1 MDEDEI
7 RDRGAVAPDFLTLAE
22 VAAILRIGRS
32 AVYDLATAALRS
44 GDDNQLPV
52 RRVGRQLRVPRALL
66 EAWIGA
72 PITWPI
78 VTPTTTTVV
87 RLDSVPSE
95 SRSPKPHRRS
105 SQPPLP
111 FAG

>member
-44 GDDNQLPV
+44 VDDSQLPV

-78 VTPTTTTVV
+78 VTPTTTLV
-87 RLDSVPSE
+87 RLDPVPSE
-95 SRSPKPHRRS
+95 SRTPKPHGRS

>member
-1 MDEDEI
+1 VDEDEI

-78 VTPTTTTVV
+78 VTPTTTLV
-87 RLDSVPSE
+87 RLDPVPSE
-95 SRSPKPHRRS
+95 SRTPKPHRRS

-111 FAG
+111 FAS

>member
-1 MDEDEI
+1 VDEDEN
-7 RDRGAVAPDFLTLAE
+7 RDRGAMAPDFLTLAE

-44 GDDNQLPV
+44 GDDSQLPV

-78 VTPTTTTVV
+78 VMPTTTLVQ
-87 RLDSVPSE
+87 LDPVPYDSRE
-95 SRSPKPHRRS
+95 SKPHRRA

>member
-1 MDEDEI
+1 VDEDEI

-44 GDDNQLPV
+44 GDDSQLPV

-78 VTPTTTTVV
+78 VAPTTTVV
-87 RLDSVPSE
+87 HLDSAPSD
-95 SRSPKPHRRS
+95 RRDPKLRRRS

>member
-44 GDDNQLPV
+44 GDDSQLPV

-78 VTPTTTTVV
+78 VTPTTTLV